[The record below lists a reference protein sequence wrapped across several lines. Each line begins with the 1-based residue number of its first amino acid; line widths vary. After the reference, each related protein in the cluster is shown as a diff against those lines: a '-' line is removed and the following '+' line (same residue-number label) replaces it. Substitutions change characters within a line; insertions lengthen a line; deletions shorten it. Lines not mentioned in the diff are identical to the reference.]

1 MKNMTLVTYDSSTTL
16 HTFGLN
22 VSIEFKDELI
32 KLIDEALDVYNGF
45 VKLCSDYTKIYSV
58 VYETTDDEEFDVDT
72 AEAISKAIDDAVKKL
87 TVTHGGFEAICE

>member
-1 MKNMTLVTYDSSTTL
+1 MKNRTLVNYNNSTTL

-32 KLIDEALDVYNGF
+32 ELIDDALDAYNGF

-72 AEAISKAIDDAVKKL
+72 AEAIRKAIDDAVKKL